1 MKARNTND
9 SSPALRRSPGL
20 CGRFGQP
27 APPRTPQEGRSRA
40 PGRAPQVG
48 RRPRRAP
55 RSAGRTRGSI
65 RRERGSVRRGR
76 VLAARPAAPGPR
88 GRSWSSR
95 TAAPIPPRNI
105 SGDPARRAQYW
116 CGLGPCCTF
125 DWNPLSE
132 NPRNHAET
140 PRRSTLLKC
149 SHVQSG
155 SLCTWE
161 SITVTSPIH
170 ENRGIARKTR
180 NQAAGA
186 PLSNVQHPQAARE
199 VSAPPGNSGR
209 RIERLCLRHG
219 PAANHGMER
228 APRDQVDGPVEDL
241 RQRLDEVLDLPAER
255 APALQRVQQVHI
267 TVRTLLPRATDP
279 KVECGGVTGVGDAA
293 PPRATDPKTSRRAM
307 P

>member
-1 MKARNTND
+1 MVERVSGARRGGARRMGAVWCGWGSWVGPGRGRVQICHKGAPGRDRPREEARNIND
-9 SSPALRRSPGL
+9 SLSAFRLDPGL

-27 APPRTPQEGRSRA
+27 APPRIPRGGRSRA

-55 RSAGRTRGSI
+55 RSAGRA
-65 RRERGSVRRGR
+65 RGSVRRER

-116 CGLGPCCTF
+116 RGLGPCCTF

-155 SLCTWE
+155 PFCTWE

-180 NQAAGA
+180 NQAVGA
-186 PLSNVQHPQAARE
+186 PLSNVQHSPKRPERCPHRPGTRAA
-199 VSAPPGNSGR
+199 A
-209 RIERLCLRHG
+209 
-219 PAANHGMER
+219 
-228 APRDQVDGPVEDL
+228 
-241 RQRLDEVLDLPAER
+241 
-255 APALQRVQQVHI
+255 
-267 TVRTLLPRATDP
+267 
-279 KVECGGVTGVGDAA
+279 
-293 PPRATDPKTSRRAM
+293 
-307 P
+307 